1 MSLNQNQ
8 SLSANRQV
16 ITVIKPLHLW
26 LTLTNITP
34 YMFLLT
40 CWILHRSIKLHF
52 VKWTKSKVLFWKW
65 WYSIFIWTIL
75 NSLTSDLFNLMSS
88 LCFTVYQIIY
98 RSLRLSDKRRINPL
112 LLIYELFN
120 IGNQVILNKRFKNL
134 AHNAFNLTI
143 VQLL

>member
-1 MSLNQNQ
+1 MYQNIMSLNQNQ

-34 YMFLLT
+34 CMFLLT

-65 WYSIFIWTIL
+65 WCSIFIWTIL

-112 LLIYELFN
+112 LFKINELFN
-120 IGNQVILNKRFKNL
+120 IGNQVVLNKRF
-134 AHNAFNLTI
+134 
-143 VQLL
+143 